1 MRKSETVTVPA
12 EGFGRDA
19 GKQFLI
25 TEKPAV
31 DAERW
36 AWRMFIAMKGTS
48 GNIPLEA
55 DRLGMVGVAILG
67 LNTFLAAPVKFDELR
82 PLLDEL
88 LECVKIIRDPRY
100 PGVAT
105 PLTGLGDE
113 IEEVPTVAWLRSE
126 VLRVHTG
133 FSFADGL
140 LNLITMVRTSADSQ
154 TT

>member
-1 MRKSETVTVPA
+1 MRRSEPVTVP
-12 EGFGRDA
+12 EGFGRDV
-19 GKQFLI
+19 GKTFLI
-25 TEKPAV
+25 TEKPAI

-36 AWRMFIAMKGTS
+36 GWRMFIAMKGTS
-48 GNIPLEA
+48 GSIPQEA
-55 DRLGMVGVAILG
+55 ERLGMVGVAILG

-88 LECVKIIRDPRY
+88 LECVKVIRDPRH
-100 PGVAT
+100 PEVAT
-105 PLTGLGDE
+105 PLTGIGDE
-113 IEEVPTVAWLRSE
+113 VEEVQTVAWLRSE

-140 LNLITMVRTSADSQ
+140 LSLVTMIRTSADSQ

>member
-12 EGFGRDA
+12 GFGRDV
-19 GKQFLI
+19 GKTFLV

-36 AWRMFIAMKGTS
+36 AWRMFIAMKGTA
-48 GNIPLEA
+48 GAIPQEA
-55 DRLGMVGVAILG
+55 ERLGMVGVAILG

-88 LECVKIIRDPRY
+88 LECVKVIRDPRH
-100 PGVAT
+100 PEIAT
-105 PLTGLGDE
+105 TLTGIGDE
-113 IEEVPTVAWLRSE
+113 VEEVQTVAWLRSE

-140 LNLITMVRTSADSQ
+140 LTLVTMIRTSADLQ